1 MRQTV
6 LDRMTDADR
15 PVAERLWQLY
25 QHDLSEFRGSFPSPE
40 GLFKAGRLPTF
51 LSDPERC
58 GYLVRSPSGPAGF
71 VCVRGVHTEPRVMGE
86 FFVVRAARR
95 SGVGRSAAVD
105 AMRRHPGRWE
115 IPFQEENPGAAAFWR
130 RVATDVVGSAW
141 SEERRPVPDKPHVP
155 PDVWLMLEVS

>member
-1 MRQTV
+1 MTETV

-25 QHDLSEFRGSFPSPE
+25 QHDMSEFRGSFPSPE

-51 LSDPERC
+51 FSDPERC

-71 VCVRGVHTEPRVMGE
+71 VYVRGVHTEPRVMGE

-95 SGVGRSAAVD
+95 SGVGRFAAVD

-155 PDVWLMLEVS
+155 PDVWLMLEVR

>member
-1 MRQTV
+1 MTGTV

-25 QHDLSEFRGSFPSPE
+25 QHDMSEFRGSFPSPE

-51 LSDPERC
+51 FADPERC
-58 GYLVRSPSGPAGF
+58 GYLVESSSGPAG
-71 VCVRGVHTEPRVMGE
+71 VVYVRGVHTEPRVMGE

-95 SGVGRSAAVD
+95 SGVGREAALS
-105 AMRRHPGRWE
+105 AMRLHPGRWE

-130 RVATDVVGSAW
+130 RVATDLVGSGW
-141 SEERRPVPDKPHVP
+141 SEERRPVPDKPHIP
-155 PDVWLMLEVS
+155 PDVWLMLEVG